1 METIRAEFC
10 RLDELPLPLLIGAVG
25 TYVIWDGKAQG
36 RATYLGEGVI
46 LERFAKHASTFAWP
60 FAGYAA
66 ITGDWTTDKAKG
78 DAEIIEAV
86 LLAVAAATDR
96 LPTHNEAPGK
106 VRRIHKIFR
115 SHGTLRIRVTGWD
128 PFLIPEQS
136 RPLEPAKVATVR
148 FVGDGSPYELTHDWR
163 QRRRLLV

>member
-1 METIRAEFC
+1 MQTVRAEFY
-10 RLDELPLPLLIGAVG
+10 RLDELPLPMLIGAVR
-25 TYVIWDGKAQG
+25 TYVIWDGRAGG
-36 RATYLGEGVI
+36 RSTYLGEGVI
-46 LERFAKHASTFAWP
+46 LERFTKHASRFAWP

-78 DAEIIEAV
+78 DGEIIEAV
-86 LLAVAAATDR
+86 LLAVAADTDR

-115 SHGTLRIRVTGWD
+115 SHGTLRIRVTGYD

-136 RPLEPAKVATVR
+136 RPLHAA
-148 FVGDGSPYELTHDWR
+148 
-163 QRRRLLV
+163 RL